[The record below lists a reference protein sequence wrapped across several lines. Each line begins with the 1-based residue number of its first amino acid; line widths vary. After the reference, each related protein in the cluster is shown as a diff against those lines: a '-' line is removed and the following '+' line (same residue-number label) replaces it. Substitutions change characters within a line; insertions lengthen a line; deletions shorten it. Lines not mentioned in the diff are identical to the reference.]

1 MASNECGQTFNN
13 EYMGT
18 RIASIFVLLVV
29 SAAGSF
35 TPILATKYQSWGLPS
50 WVIYVCRY
58 FGSGVILATAF
69 IHLLGE
75 SNTSFANPCLGEAA
89 REYLWGAALS
99 LLGVFTMFTIEL
111 ASQRIVDMKDAR
123 RRRHVA
129 AATGINFA
137 GLTDD
142 PNCASQTRNIA
153 GPTAAACGAA
163 ALEKGLSTCPCDGAN
178 LNASIPDSALATP
191 RESLSDKKGET
202 SLDLP
207 DITQNEDAFQKLFNI
222 FLLEFGIVFHSVF
235 VGLSMA
241 VAGDQFITLFIVIS
255 FHQFFEGLGLG
266 SRFVAAKWPPKMK
279 RYPSYLSLAYSLC
292 TPIGIAAGL
301 GVRHLYL
308 SNDGRSLLIVGIFDG
323 FCSGLLIYSSL
334 IELMGRD
341 FLMNPEMK
349 KRSNSWLILA
359 YAMFILGT
367 LFMALVGKWA

>member
-1 MASNECGQTFNN
+1 MN
-13 EYMGT
+13 T

-35 TPILATKYQSWGLPS
+35 TPILATTYQSWGLSS

-89 REYLWGAALS
+89 REYLWGSALA
-99 LLGVFTMFTIEL
+99 LIGVFTMFTIEL

-129 AATGINFA
+129 AATDINFA

-142 PNCASQTRNIA
+142 PNCASHTRNIA
-153 GPTAAACGAA
+153 
-163 ALEKGLSTCPCDGAN
+163 
-178 LNASIPDSALATP
+178 
-191 RESLSDKKGET
+191 
-202 SLDLP
+202 
-207 DITQNEDAFQKLFNI
+207 DAFQKLFNI

-241 VAGDQFITLFIVIS
+241 VAGDQFMTLFIVIS

-266 SRFVAAKWPPKMK
+266 SRFATAQWPPKMK
-279 RYPSYLSLAYSLC
+279 WYPSYLALAYSLT

-308 SNDGRSLLIVGIFDG
+308 SNDSRSLLIVGIFDG
-323 FCSGLLIYSSL
+323 FNSGLLIYGSL